1 MLLFSLRH
9 HAYAIA
15 GDPVFR
21 AFAVENARRPVL
33 PGTLIPMPVA
43 AIILA
48 AGASRRLGQPKQL
61 LMHGGETMIG
71 RAIRLTNESGATPV
85 IAVLGAHYELIREA
99 VPLSLALPVINSLW
113 EQGIATSIH
122 AGVVVLDDKAPQ
134 TPGAL
139 ILGCDQPRLTVGH
152 LRALL
157 EAFGAQVA
165 PAIVASAYAGVL
177 GIPAVFPREVFAE
190 LHALRDDKGALSLLM
205 RPPCPLVAL
214 PFPGG
219 EIDIDLPADLARLE

>member
-1 MLLFSLRH
+1 MLLFSLKPR
-9 HAYAIA
+9 AYAIA
-15 GDPVFR
+15 GDPVLC
-21 AFAVENARRPVL
+21 AFAIEDARRPAL
-33 PGTLIPMPVA
+33 PDTLMPMPVS

-71 RAIRLTNESGATPV
+71 RAIRMANESGATPV
-85 IAVLGAHYELIREA
+85 IAVLGAHYELIRKT
-99 VPLSLALPVINSLW
+99 VPLSLALPVLNSDW

-122 AGVVVLDDKAPQ
+122 AGVAALEDSAPQ
-134 TPGAL
+134 TSGAL
-139 ILGCDQPRLTVGH
+139 ILGCDQPRLTAGH

-157 EAFGAQVA
+157 ETFGSQAA

-190 LHALRDDKGALSLLM
+190 LRALHGDRGARSLLM
-205 RPPCPLVAL
+205 QPPCPLVAL

-219 EIDIDLPADLARLE
+219 EIDIDLPADLAHLE

>member
-1 MLLFSLRH
+1 M
-9 HAYAIA
+9 
-15 GDPVFR
+15 
-21 AFAVENARRPVL
+21 
-33 PGTLIPMPVA
+33 PMPVA

-71 RAIRLTNESGATPV
+71 RAIRMANESGATPV
-85 IAVLGAHYELIREA
+85 IAVLGAHYELIRKT
-99 VPLSLALPVINSLW
+99 VPLSLALPIINSLW

-122 AGVVVLDDKAPQ
+122 AGVAAVEDRAPQ
-134 TPGAL
+134 TSGVL
-139 ILGCDQPRLTVGH
+139 ILGCDQPRLAAAH

-157 EAFGAQVA
+157 EIFGTQAA

-190 LHALRDDKGALSLLM
+190 LCALRGDKGARSLLM
-205 RPPCPLVAL
+205 QPPCPLVAL

-219 EIDIDLPADLARLE
+219 EIDIDLPADLAQLE